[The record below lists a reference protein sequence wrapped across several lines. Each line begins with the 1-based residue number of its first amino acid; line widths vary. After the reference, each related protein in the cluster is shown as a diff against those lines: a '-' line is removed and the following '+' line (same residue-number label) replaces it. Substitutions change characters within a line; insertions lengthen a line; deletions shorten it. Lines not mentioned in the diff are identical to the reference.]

1 MNNNEI
7 IISGQ
12 NLELTDA
19 LKQEVYSKM
28 EKLFKH
34 QEKIIRLRI
43 DLEYS
48 PNRNHEDEF
57 IAKGRI
63 ETEGPDMVIS
73 IASGDMYKSIS
84 ELADKLDR
92 KIRRARRLVKV
103 KTKQVKNVD
112 ISNNIPN
119 AEKVGARK

>member
-63 ETEGPDMVIS
+63 EIEGPDMVIS

-119 AEKVGARK
+119 AEKAGASK

>member
-63 ETEGPDMVIS
+63 EIEGPDMVIS

-119 AEKVGARK
+119 AEKAGARK

>member
-34 QEKIIRLRI
+34 QEKIIRLRV

-63 ETEGPDMVIS
+63 EIEGPDMVIS

-103 KTKQVKNVD
+103 KTKKVKNVD

>member
-34 QEKIIRLRI
+34 QEKIIRLRV

-63 ETEGPDMVIS
+63 EIEGPDMVIS

>member
-12 NLELTDA
+12 NLELTDS

-63 ETEGPDMVIS
+63 EIEGPDMVIS
-73 IASGDMYKSIS
+73 IASSDMYKSIN

-119 AEKVGARK
+119 AVKAGAR

>member
-63 ETEGPDMVIS
+63 EIEGPDMVIS

>member
-12 NLELTDA
+12 NIELTDS

-63 ETEGPDMVIS
+63 EIEGPDMVIS
-73 IASGDMYKSIS
+73 IASSDMYKSIN

-119 AEKVGARK
+119 AVKVGAR

>member
-12 NLELTDA
+12 NLELTEA
-19 LKQEVYSKM
+19 LKAEVHTKM

-34 QEKIIRLRI
+34 QERIVRLRV
-43 DLEYS
+43 DLEYN
-48 PNRNHEDEF
+48 PNRHHDKEF

-63 ETEGPDMVIS
+63 EINGPDMVIS
-73 IASGDMYKSIS
+73 IASNDMYKSID
-84 ELADKLDR
+84 ELAEKLDR
-92 KIRRARRLVKV
+92 KIRRARRLEKV

-112 ISNNIPN
+112 ISDNIPN
-119 AEKVGARK
+119 AEKVIR

>member
-63 ETEGPDMVIS
+63 EIEGPDMVIS

-103 KTKQVKNVD
+103 KTKKVKNVD

>member
-63 ETEGPDMVIS
+63 EIEGPDMVIS

-103 KTKQVKNVD
+103 KTKKVKNVD

-119 AEKVGARK
+119 AEKVGARQ

>member
-12 NLELTDA
+12 NLELTDS

-63 ETEGPDMVIS
+63 EIEGPDMVIS
-73 IASGDMYKSIS
+73 IASSDMYKSIN

-119 AEKVGARK
+119 AVKAGVR

>member
-57 IAKGRI
+57 VAKGRI
-63 ETEGPDMVIS
+63 EIEGPDMVIS
-73 IASGDMYKSIS
+73 AASSDMYKSIS

-112 ISNNIPN
+112 ISNNIPK
-119 AEKVGARK
+119 AKF

>member
-12 NLELTDA
+12 NLELTDS

-63 ETEGPDMVIS
+63 EIEGPDMVIS
-73 IASGDMYKSIS
+73 IASSDMYKSIN

-119 AEKVGARK
+119 AVKAGTR

>member
-12 NLELTDA
+12 NLELTDS

-63 ETEGPDMVIS
+63 EIEGPDMVIS
-73 IASGDMYKSIS
+73 IASSDMYKSIN

-119 AEKVGARK
+119 AVKVGAR

>member
-12 NLELTDA
+12 NLELTDS

-63 ETEGPDMVIS
+63 EIEGPDMVIS
-73 IASGDMYKSIS
+73 IASSDMYKSIN
-84 ELADKLDR
+84 ELSDKLDR

-119 AEKVGARK
+119 AEKVGAR

>member
-34 QEKIIRLRI
+34 QENNQALHRL
-43 DLEYS
+43 
-48 PNRNHEDEF
+48 
-57 IAKGRI
+57 G
-63 ETEGPDMVIS
+63 V
-73 IASGDMYKSIS
+73 
-84 ELADKLDR
+84 
-92 KIRRARRLVKV
+92 
-103 KTKQVKNVD
+103 
-112 ISNNIPN
+112 
-119 AEKVGARK
+119 